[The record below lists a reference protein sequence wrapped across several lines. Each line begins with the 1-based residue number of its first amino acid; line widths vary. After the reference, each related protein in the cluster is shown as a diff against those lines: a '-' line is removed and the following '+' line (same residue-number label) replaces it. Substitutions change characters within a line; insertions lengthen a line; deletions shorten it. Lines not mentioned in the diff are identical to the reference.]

1 MKNIITSLLLFLS
14 FQSAFTQK
22 DTNQIDVNSL
32 FSLQLDSIA
41 HRITIDKWG
50 TDTFNILFYQVK
62 NISNDTLIFTRNTC
76 FYYNHSRIKIEN
88 TEYDLN
94 SAGGCLANSYE
105 TYEIAP
111 GNSVKVNEW
120 VSNDSLNNLEI
131 GDWNTVLTIPLV
143 KDSTTKYRVNGIN
156 FFENK
161 QYLIFSG
168 KTTVV
173 KSVIDKRKRRNKR

>member
-1 MKNIITSLLLFLS
+1 MKNIITSLLIFLS
-14 FQSAFTQK
+14 FQSAFAQK

-41 HRITIDKWG
+41 HRITINKRRV
-50 TDTFNILFYQVK
+50 DTTNILYYKIK
-62 NISNDTLIFTRNTC
+62 NISNDTLIFISNSC

-94 SAGGCLANSYE
+94 SVGGCIGNSYI

-111 GNSVKVNEW
+111 GNSIIVNEW

-131 GDWNTVLTIPLV
+131 GDWNTILTIPLV
-143 KDSTTKYRVNGIN
+143 KDSPTKYRVNGIN

-168 KTTVV
+168 KTTIV
-173 KSVIDKRKRRNKR
+173 KSVIDKRKKRKKS